1 MFNSLA
7 NLLFGSNANTS
18 TNPESTDQIEQILED
33 NNTNSSLQATASTTT
48 ATSIGRN
55 TDNNNQNVSNRSVED
70 HLKKLI
76 SIDHNNDDDVTNVD
90 ELDDD
95 WLLVNREDDEE
106 DSLPRTDS
114 EEELPFV
121 EIKRS
126 PTFQQRPTR
135 NSNHHSL
142 SAYHQR
148 TIALRY
154 DGGGLTQSLYVVPSS
169 ADCNNGTVITTN
181 LPTHMSMEESWF
193 LTPPPCFTSTGPVNM
208 ETSPFE
214 NLLIEHPSMSVYH
227 SIRSAQEAA
236 ESFINLDLGVEESQ
250 NGTMVVVEQPTGRNQ
265 SVAPRVARNRVER
278 LNPTQCK
285 MEYLTRSAQKVHDKK
300 DRQTICRGAIKRS
313 NKVREYNSKSNRQ
326 RRSDLQ
332 HSKISSGANNN
343 RKC

>member
-7 NLLFGSNANTS
+7 NLLFGSNTNTS
-18 TNPESTDQIEQILED
+18 TNPESTNRIEEILED
-33 NNTNSSLQATASTTT
+33 NNTTSINNSSLQATT
-48 ATSIGRN
+48 AIGH
-55 TDNNNQNVSNRSVED
+55 TDNNYQNVSNRSIDD
-70 HLKKLI
+70 HLNKLI
-76 SIDHNNDDDVTNVD
+76 SIDHNNDGVANNDDD
-90 ELDDD
+90 DEELDDD

-106 DSLPRTDS
+106 ESLPRTDS

-169 ADCNNGTVITTN
+169 ADYNNGNAITN
-181 LPTHMSMEESWF
+181 LPTHISMEESWF

-236 ESFINLDLGVEESQ
+236 ESFVNLDLGVDESQ
-250 NGTMVVVEQPTGRNQ
+250 NGTRTVVEHSTDRNQ
-265 SVAPRVARNRVER
+265 YVAPRVARNRVER
-278 LNPTQCK
+278 LNATQIK
-285 MEYLTRSAQKVHDKK
+285 MEYLTRTAQKDHDKK
-300 DRQTICRGAIKRS
+300 ERQTICRGAIKRS
-313 NKVREYNSKSNRQ
+313 NKAREYNSRGNRQ
-326 RRSDLQ
+326 RRSDMQ
-332 HSKISSGANNN
+332 HSKVNSGANNN